1 MSLSHSKMIPRPDS
15 QTDTN
20 ELFVSPLGDSSF
32 PASAPLWRAGEVLP
46 QPLQMGFARSSILH
60 PGDGSTWEL
69 FCSKQL
75 VPDWLP
81 KSPRSWG
88 QSFGPHDPSLEA
100 DRHPQATGTPGKGRA
115 GAAGAPFPSRVGAIE
130 KPCFLTP
137 TPNNP
142 AEPSLA
148 PRATHP
154 ECLATFLPEET
165 MYPWLPS
172 LSFPP
177 VKCKGKGREEK

>member
-1 MSLSHSKMIPRPDS
+1 MGYLYLRSVIHPFLRAPPSGELERCSGNPGSL
-15 QTDTN
+15 TN
-20 ELFVSPLGDSSF
+20 LYKW
-32 PASAPLWRAGEVLP
+32 ALP
-46 QPLQMGFARSSILH
+46 GSSILH

-100 DRHPQATGTPGKGRA
+100 DRHPQATGTRGRA
-115 GAAGAPFPSRVGAIE
+115 VQVLLGLRFPSRAGAIE

-165 MYPWLPS
+165 MYPWLPALAS
-172 LSFPP
+172 L
-177 VKCKGKGREEK
+177 R

>member
-1 MSLSHSKMIPRPDS
+1 MSVSHSKMIPRPDS

-137 TPNNP
+137 TPNTP
-142 AEPSLA
+142 AEHLWPQEQPTQNALQPFYPKKQCILGFPALASL
-148 PRATHP
+148 R
-154 ECLATFLPEET
+154 
-165 MYPWLPS
+165 
-172 LSFPP
+172 
-177 VKCKGKGREEK
+177 